1 MSQSVTTGARLSTNS
16 EGVWLTAA
24 LAGVTRLPAALGI
37 RPIGAVNQVVP
48 GHPGLKVLE
57 STGICSASVLDADV
71 ERWMWAL
78 GRPDIQ
84 ITVKVKRPRHAH
96 GELGGPAPLFD
107 PDIDPSQDPIAAY
120 EALMQWYATQG
131 LQRAAVLCRR
141 DGAWVSAV
149 RVWQPTQHDPDAH
162 IEAADPSRETES
174 LIGDGFDA
182 NDNED
187 VRREIDEV
195 VITDLGAIDPARS
208 VNEIIGHGIPGQFDA
223 INVPMGLLEP
233 VLERYQ
239 RNPAADLLAD
249 LRGCGL
255 TLPQARVM
263 EAVADVSATQITV
276 TAEEFSVGQRSFA
289 PFVVTVIDT
298 IVGQVVRT
306 DSVSADG
313 QQWISILPA
322 TPTRVSAAVLAMCES
337 LPSGTEWVNHR
348 LEGPFGR

>member
-37 RPIGAVNQVVP
+37 RPIGAVNEVVP

-57 STGICSASVLDADV
+57 SKGICSGRVLDADV

-84 ITVKVKRPRHAH
+84 ITVKVKRPVHVH

-120 EALMQWYATQG
+120 EALMQWYASQG

-149 RVWQPTQHDPDAH
+149 RVWQPTQLDLETHD
-162 IEAADPSRETES
+162 EATDTEALISGGLSAD
-174 LIGDGFDA
+174 
-182 NDNED
+182 DNED

-195 VITDLGAIDPARS
+195 EITDLGAVDPALS

-239 RNPAADLLAD
+239 RNPSVDLLGA

-255 TLPQARVM
+255 TMPQARVM
-263 EAVADVSATQITV
+263 EAVADVSATQVTV
-276 TAEEFSVGQRSFA
+276 TAQEFSVGQDSYA

-298 IVGQVVRT
+298 IVGQVLRT

-322 TPTRVSAAVLAMCES
+322 TPSRISAAVLAMCEA
-337 LPSGTEWVNHR
+337 LPSGTEWVSHCR
-348 LEGPFGR
+348 ERAFGR